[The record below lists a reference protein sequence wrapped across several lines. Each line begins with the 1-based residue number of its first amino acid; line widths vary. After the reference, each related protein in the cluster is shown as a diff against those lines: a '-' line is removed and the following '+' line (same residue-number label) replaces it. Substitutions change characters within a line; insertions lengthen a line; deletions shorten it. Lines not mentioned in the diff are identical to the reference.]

1 MEVWKTGSLE
11 VLHDY
16 LSKSNL
22 TSIIN
27 SQDETI

>member
-1 MEVWKTGSLE
+1 MEEWKNGSME
-11 VLHDY
+11 VLHDCLSDY

-27 SQDETI
+27 W